1 MKMTASKYFAG
12 LGVIFLLIAG
22 IFTFWF
28 WEGENFSDRAVAGT
42 YITQLRGEKST
53 LVLKPDH
60 SFQQELDT
68 AGTVKRAEG
77 TWYVFGEGHIELSKE
92 FLILPGQA
100 VSPSGA
106 AYGDIVNRLGFVS
119 IALDS
124 DGDGPK
130 FHKKLFR

>member
-12 LGVIFLLIAG
+12 LGVIFLLITA

-42 YITQLRGEKST
+42 YTLQLRGEKAT

-60 SFQQELDT
+60 SFQQELDS

-77 TWYVFGEGHIELSKE
+77 GWSVFGEGHIELSKE
-92 FLILPGQA
+92 FLILPGQET
-100 VSPSGA
+100 SPSGA
-106 AYGDIVNRLGFVS
+106 AYGVIVNRFGFVS
-119 IALDS
+119 IAMNPN
-124 DGDGPK
+124 GDGPR
-130 FHKKLFR
+130 FHKNLFR